1 MHFVTQQRQQQQ
13 QHHQQQQQQQRS
25 TSSSNSSIASTSSAP
40 SVSASTRFVALCKS
54 SSQGALPKTLAT
66 AQSLFRQS
74 SHHHNNNNHHH
85 HHQRHSSYHSQQHQQ
100 QHNQQRHKRTVSLNS
115 TPMIKDFD
123 TITNPTTTNARTADS
138 PCSSKPP
145 ANANANML
153 AETQHESQPESQS
166 QSQSQIQTPPLA
178 KQTPERCQEEPTP
191 QQQEQ
196 PQEEEYPDPDQRI
209 GEDRPEERAAP
220 ASCSNGGDRRDS
232 ITEEIVI
239 TTTTTNSKLLTI
251 QEAAGILEHSSISIS
266 ASSKQNSSTTT
277 TSTAAAVSTAGTVA
291 AATVA
296 TAVAAAAAASGSQQ
310 RNEPS
315 VASSSSN
322 GINSGSN
329 PSLAQATSSSNTNL
343 AHSSSG
349 SNVPQ
354 TSTPTINIV
363 GSDQARDQ
371 PLQSQSV
378 DSNGH
383 AQAGGSCG
391 DSPSSRKSSTSSKG
405 RASQPKLSTSS
416 SGRDEDTAQ
425 NKLSNELTLHEL
437 SILRVDRAT
446 ADPQVSS
453 SSNSNEKSAKPSR
466 LSERAKKKSWYN
478 VIYPN
483 YKSRAGDFKKLFKDV
498 PNDERLIVDYSCALQ
513 RDILVQ
519 GRLYVSQNYVCFH
532 ANIFSW
538 ETYVS
543 IKWKDVTAITKEK
556 TALVIPNAISIAT
569 SKDKYFFATF
579 TSRDKSFLMLFRVW
593 QNTLMNKQ
601 FSPQEIWKY
610 VHNCYGEELGLTT
623 DDEDYIDPTLH
634 KDTETDV
641 EFQTAIDDDQSNQS
655 QQQLQQPQ
663 QRLSGNSSASS
674 GGSGRAAEP
683 RKSKT
688 KYFFN
693 SSKSSNSANASASGS
708 DNNKDSNRKL
718 SKKMKQ
724 NAKELTLSS
733 VKPAEQSVG
742 VTMMNLPGSAGS
754 SNRNSTESSAATA
767 AAASTNNTNN
777 SSISLTTTASGS
789 DKKSAEKKISTSS
802 NSGAAAAAAA
812 AAATAAAASLS
823 AAAEAKQVATL
834 ESKRKM
840 SKNHRQREAELVGK
854 NAEEQ
859 APTDVSDS
867 SDSEENNVP
876 FVATTECTSTH
887 EGRQIV
893 HTILP
898 ISVDTLFNLLFTK
911 SKFVTDFHAMR
922 KSTDLVMGEWTKNE
936 EGLSV
941 RVVNVTVQLAA
952 SVGPKTS
959 KVTEYQTMRPC
970 SKPGELYSIDINS
983 VNAGIPYADSFS
995 VLIHF
1000 CLART
1005 VDDHTMLSIHTQ
1017 IKYKKSIWGVVKGF
1031 IEKNTWAG
1039 VEDFFG
1045 AQLHALQSET
1055 CIPPA
1060 KGKGRRPRRGINQ
1073 QSTTTK
1079 TATAG
1084 TTAVA
1089 TDSTAVTETGTATS
1103 TDNDS
1108 IREPSRH
1115 HYHHHHQSEQHEH
1128 HQHQHLHMHHHHHH
1142 HHSTSSSQQ
1151 PPHQH
1156 QHPHNQRQPHHHQH
1170 LHHHHQHSQ
1179 QPLWHHR
1186 KAIFQSSKGTATQI
1200 RSLEEAAG
1208 GGSGT
1213 AQTGIS
1219 DTLLESHLLSGGGV
1233 AGSGSVGAA
1242 SGHALLHEHGKLQQL
1257 SGLQQQHHHQQQHLQ
1272 KHLGG
1277 VDLGGVGSLPLALG
1291 QGQGHRFLKH
1301 KGLSLFVI
1309 LLLCLMLALNVILLL
1324 KLWKLEE
1331 RIDVDLS
1338 RRARFPS
1345 LAALK
1350 ELPNTNEEWLE
1361 LLRQQEQ
1368 SHEGELRKWQQVL
1381 QTAIELLKKT
1391 EKTLAEV
1398 IVR

>member
-1 MHFVTQQRQQQQ
+1 MHFVTQQRHQ
-13 QHHQQQQQQQRS
+13 QQQQQQQRS
-25 TSSSNSSIASTSSAP
+25 SSSSNSSIASTSSAP
-40 SVSASTRFVALCKS
+40 SVSASNRFVALCKS
-54 SSQGALPKTLAT
+54 SSQGALPKSLAT
-66 AQSLFRQS
+66 AQSLYRQS
-74 SHHHNNNNHHH
+74 SHHH
-85 HHQRHSSYHSQQHQQ
+85 HSQQHQHHRQ
-100 QHNQQRHKRTVSLNS
+100 HKRTASLNS
-115 TPMIKDFD
+115 TPM
-123 TITNPTTTNARTADS
+123 
-138 PCSSKPP
+138 
-145 ANANANML
+145 
-153 AETQHESQPESQS
+153 
-166 QSQSQIQTPPLA
+166 
-178 KQTPERCQEEPTP
+178 
-191 QQQEQ
+191 
-196 PQEEEYPDPDQRI
+196 
-209 GEDRPEERAAP
+209 
-220 ASCSNGGDRRDS
+220 RDS
-232 ITEEIVI
+232 ITEEITI
-239 TTTTTNSKLLTI
+239 TTTTINSSLSSKLLTI
-251 QEAAGILEHSSISIS
+251 QEAEHSSISIS
-266 ASSKQNSSTTT
+266 STSSKQNTSTAATN
-277 TSTAAAVSTAGTVA
+277 STAAAVSTAGTVA

-296 TAVAAAAAASGSQQ
+296 TAVAAAATAAASVSQQ
-310 RNEPS
+310 RNESS
-315 VASSSSN
+315 VAASSTTN
-322 GINSGSN
+322 GIISGSN

-343 AHSSSG
+343 ANTNSSSA
-349 SNVPQ
+349 P
-354 TSTPTINIV
+354 TPSINIV
-363 GSDQARDQ
+363 ASDQGSRDQ

-378 DSNGH
+378 DSNGCVQP
-383 AQAGGSCG
+383 AGSCT

-416 SGRDEDTAQ
+416 SGREEDNAQ
-425 NKLSNELTLHEL
+425 SKLNELTPHEL
-437 SILRVDRAT
+437 SILRVDRGQNEQQ
-446 ADPQVSS
+446 QVSS

-483 YKSRAGDFKKLFKDV
+483 YKSRAEDFKKLFKDV

-538 ETYVS
+538 ETYLS

-556 TALVIPNAISIAT
+556 TALVIPNAISIA
-569 SKDKYFFATF
+569 SGKDKYFFATF

-593 QNTLMNKQ
+593 QNTLMNKP

-623 DDEDYIDPTLH
+623 DDEDYCDPTLY

-641 EFQTAIDDDQSNQS
+641 DFHTALDDDQSNQS
-655 QQQLQQPQ
+655 QQLQQPL

-674 GGSGRAAEP
+674 GGSGRAAAP

-688 KYFFN
+688 KYFFS

-708 DNNKDSNRKL
+708 DNNKDSARKL

-742 VTMMNLPGSAGS
+742 VIMMSVPGGGSAGS
-754 SNRNSTESSAATA
+754 SNRNSTESSATA
-767 AAASTNNTNN
+767 AAAASGTASRNN
-777 SSISLTTTASGS
+777 SSGSVTATASAS

-802 NSGAAAAAAA
+802 NSGAAAAAASA

-823 AAAEAKQVATL
+823 ASSDAKRVAE

-840 SKNHRQREAELVGK
+840 SKNHRQREAEMVSK

-867 SDSEENNVP
+867 SDSDENNVP
-876 FVATTECTSTH
+876 FVPTTECTSTH

-898 ISVDTLFNLLFTK
+898 IRVDTLFNMLFTK
-911 SKFVTDFHAMR
+911 SKFLTDFHALR
-922 KSTDLVMGEWTKNE
+922 KSTDLTIGEWTKNE

-959 KVTEYQTMRPC
+959 KVTEYQTMRAC
-970 SKPGELYSIDINS
+970 SKPGELYSIDVNS
-983 VNAGIPYADSFS
+983 VNAGIPYADSFN

-1005 VDDHTMLSIHTQ
+1005 VDDNTMLSIHTQ

-1060 KGKGRRPRRGINQ
+1060 KGKGRRPRRG
-1073 QSTTTK
+1073 
-1079 TATAG
+1079 
-1084 TTAVA
+1084 
-1089 TDSTAVTETGTATS
+1089 
-1103 TDNDS
+1103 
-1108 IREPSRH
+1108 
-1115 HYHHHHQSEQHEH
+1115 
-1128 HQHQHLHMHHHHHH
+1128 
-1142 HHSTSSSQQ
+1142 
-1151 PPHQH
+1151 
-1156 QHPHNQRQPHHHQH
+1156 
-1170 LHHHHQHSQ
+1170 
-1179 QPLWHHR
+1179 
-1186 KAIFQSSKGTATQI
+1186 TATQI
-1200 RSLEEAAG
+1200 RPLEEAAG
-1208 GGSGT
+1208 GVGVGGSGT
-1213 AQTGIS
+1213 AQAGIGG
-1219 DTLLESHLLSGGGV
+1219 DTLLESHLLSAGGA
-1233 AGSGSVGAA
+1233 AGSGAVGAA

-1257 SGLQQQHHHQQQHLQ
+1257 SGLQQQHHQLHHQQQHLQ

-1277 VDLGGVGSLPLALG
+1277 VDLGGVGRLPLAMG
-1291 QGQGHRFLKH
+1291 QGQGHYRFLNH

-1338 RRARFPS
+1338 RRASFPS

-1368 SHEGELRKWQQVL
+1368 SHESELRKWHQVL
-1381 QTAIELLKKT
+1381 QTAIELLKKVSIVCEKIYNDDQLRQSIESMSMHT
-1391 EKTLAEV
+1391 EF
-1398 IVR
+1398 

>member
-1 MHFVTQQRQQQQ
+1 MPHEEPKKPHR
-13 QHHQQQQQQQRS
+13 
-25 TSSSNSSIASTSSAP
+25 
-40 SVSASTRFVALCKS
+40 
-54 SSQGALPKTLAT
+54 KTLNVEPKKT
-66 AQSLFRQS
+66 
-74 SHHHNNNNHHH
+74 
-85 HHQRHSSYHSQQHQQ
+85 
-100 QHNQQRHKRTVSLNS
+100 KRKK
-115 TPMIKDFD
+115 MIKDID
-123 TITNPTTTNARTADS
+123 TITNPTTTTTTINTTTTTSSVIINARTADS
-138 PCSSKPP
+138 PSSSQTP
-145 ANANANML
+145 ANANANADML
-153 AETQHESQPESQS
+153 AETQHESQPESQT
-166 QSQSQIQTPPLA
+166 QTQPQAAQPQA
-178 KQTPERCQEEPTP
+178 EQTPERCQEEPPTAQQE
-191 QQQEQ
+191 QQQEEEQ
-196 PQEEEYPDPDQRI
+196 LEQHQEA
-209 GEDRPEERAAP
+209 RPEERAA
-220 ASCSNGGDRRDS
+220 AAACSNGGDRRDS
-232 ITEEIVI
+232 ITEEITI
-239 TTTTTNSKLLTI
+239 TTTTINSSLSSKLLTI
-251 QEAAGILEHSSISIS
+251 QEAEHSSISIS
-266 ASSKQNSSTTT
+266 STSSKQNTSTAATN
-277 TSTAAAVSTAGTVA
+277 STAAAVSTAGTVA

-296 TAVAAAAAASGSQQ
+296 TAVAAAAAAASGSQQ
-310 RNEPS
+310 RNE
-315 VASSSSN
+315 SSAATSSTTN

-343 AHSSSG
+343 ANSSSA
-349 SNVPQ
+349 P
-354 TSTPTINIV
+354 TPSINIV
-363 GSDQARDQ
+363 ASDQASRDQ

-378 DSNGH
+378 DSNGCVQP
-383 AQAGGSCG
+383 AGSCT

-425 NKLSNELTLHEL
+425 SKLNELTPHEL
-437 SILRVDRAT
+437 SILRVDRGSSEQQ
-446 ADPQVSS
+446 QVSS

-483 YKSRAGDFKKLFKDV
+483 YKSRAEDFKKLFKDV

-556 TALVIPNAISIAT
+556 TALVIPNAISIA
-569 SKDKYFFATF
+569 SGKDKYFFATF

-593 QNTLMNKQ
+593 QNTLMNKP

-623 DDEDYIDPTLH
+623 DDEDYCDPTLY

-641 EFQTAIDDDQSNQS
+641 DFHTALDDDQSNQS
-655 QQQLQQPQ
+655 QQLQQPL

-674 GGSGRAAEP
+674 GGSGRAAAP

-708 DNNKDSNRKL
+708 DNNKDSARKL

-742 VTMMNLPGSAGS
+742 VTMMNVPGSGSAGS
-754 SNRNSTESSAATA
+754 STRNSTESTAAATA
-767 AAASTNNTNN
+767 AASGTASTNN
-777 SSISLTTTASGS
+777 SSGSVTATASGS
-789 DKKSAEKKISTSS
+789 DKKSAEKKNSTSS
-802 NSGAAAAAAA
+802 NSGAAAAAAAA

-823 AAAEAKQVATL
+823 ASSDAKHVAA

-840 SKNHRQREAELVGK
+840 SKNHRQREAEMVSK

-876 FVATTECTSTH
+876 FVPTTECTSTH

-911 SKFVTDFHAMR
+911 SKFLTDFHALR
-922 KSTDLVMGEWTKNE
+922 KSTDLTMGEWTKNE

-941 RVVNVTVQLAA
+941 RTVNVTVQLAA

-959 KVTEYQTMRPC
+959 KVTEYQTMRAC
-970 SKPGELYSIDINS
+970 SKPGELYSIDVNS

-1005 VDDHTMLSIHTQ
+1005 VDDNTMLSIHTQ

-1060 KGKGRRPRRGINQ
+1060 KAKGRRPRRG
-1073 QSTTTK
+1073 
-1079 TATAG
+1079 
-1084 TTAVA
+1084 
-1089 TDSTAVTETGTATS
+1089 
-1103 TDNDS
+1103 
-1108 IREPSRH
+1108 
-1115 HYHHHHQSEQHEH
+1115 
-1128 HQHQHLHMHHHHHH
+1128 
-1142 HHSTSSSQQ
+1142 
-1151 PPHQH
+1151 
-1156 QHPHNQRQPHHHQH
+1156 
-1170 LHHHHQHSQ
+1170 
-1179 QPLWHHR
+1179 
-1186 KAIFQSSKGTATQI
+1186 TATQI
-1200 RSLEEAAG
+1200 RPLEEAAG
-1208 GGSGT
+1208 GVGVGGSGT
-1213 AQTGIS
+1213 AQAGIGG
-1219 DTLLESHLLSGGGV
+1219 DTLLESHLLSAGGV
-1233 AGSGSVGAA
+1233 AGSGAVGAA

-1257 SGLQQQHHHQQQHLQ
+1257 SGLQQQQHHQHHHQQQHLQ

-1277 VDLGGVGSLPLALG
+1277 VDLGGVGRLPLAMG
-1291 QGQGHRFLKH
+1291 QGQGDYRFLKH

-1338 RRARFPS
+1338 RRASFPS

-1368 SHEGELRKWQQVL
+1368 SHESELRKWHQVL
-1381 QTAIELLKKT
+1381 QTAIELLKKVSIVCEKIYNDDQLRQSIESMSMHT
-1391 EKTLAEV
+1391 EF
-1398 IVR
+1398 

>member
-85 HHQRHSSYHSQQHQQ
+85 HHHHQHHSSYHSQQHQQ

-115 TPMIKDFD
+115 TPM
-123 TITNPTTTNARTADS
+123 
-138 PCSSKPP
+138 
-145 ANANANML
+145 
-153 AETQHESQPESQS
+153 
-166 QSQSQIQTPPLA
+166 
-178 KQTPERCQEEPTP
+178 
-191 QQQEQ
+191 
-196 PQEEEYPDPDQRI
+196 
-209 GEDRPEERAAP
+209 
-220 ASCSNGGDRRDS
+220 RDS

-354 TSTPTINIV
+354 PSTPTINIV

-378 DSNGH
+378 DSNGL

-425 NKLSNELTLHEL
+425 NKLSNELTPHEL
-437 SILRVDRAT
+437 SILRVDRGT

-483 YKSRAGDFKKLFKDV
+483 YKSRAEDFKKLFKDV

-556 TALVIPNAISIAT
+556 TALVIPNAISIA
-569 SKDKYFFATF
+569 SGKDKYFFATF

-674 GGSGRAAEP
+674 GGSGRAAAP

-742 VTMMNLPGSAGS
+742 VTMMNVPGSAGS

-777 SSISLTTTASGS
+777 SSLSLTTTASGS

-840 SKNHRQREAELVGK
+840 SKNHRQREAEFVGK

-922 KSTDLVMGEWTKNE
+922 KSTDLIMGEWTKNE

-1084 TTAVA
+1084 KTAVA
-1089 TDSTAVTETGTATS
+1089 TDSTAVTETGTGTATS

-1108 IREPSRH
+1108 ILEPSRH

-1151 PPHQH
+1151 PQH
-1156 QHPHNQRQPHHHQH
+1156 QHPHN
-1170 LHHHHQHSQ
+1170 
-1179 QPLWHHR
+1179 HHR

-1200 RSLEEAAG
+1200 RTLEEAAG

-1381 QTAIELLKKT
+1381 QTAIELLKKVSIVCEKIYKDDQLRQSIESMSMHT
-1391 EKTLAEV
+1391 EF
-1398 IVR
+1398 